1 VLIELGFFNGEEGQY
16 LNSEE
21 GQNSMA
27 ESIASLLSL
36 IVKNIVLRDQMKL
49 TRENSLR
56 KYWIMMQKT
65 LQNQ

>member
-1 VLIELGFFNGEEGQY
+1 LGFLSNGGRTVFKF
-16 LNSEE
+16 EE

-49 TRENSLR
+49 EE
-56 KYWIMMQKT
+56 KQPKKIYWIMMQKT

>member
-56 KYWIMMQKT
+56 K
-65 LQNQ
+65 